1 MTGLWHPGM
10 NCAGL
15 WSSNS
20 QRKSGKE
27 HSDQSVGA
35 GWVNKNRQKKHLL
48 LSVCFARRGEHGL
61 AISLQKEENCL
72 LGYV

>member
-1 MTGLWHPGM
+1 M
-10 NCAGL
+10 NFAGP
-15 WSSNS
+15 WFSNS

-27 HSDQSVGA
+27 HSGQSVGA
-35 GWVNKNRQKKHLL
+35 GRVNKSSQKEHLL
-48 LSVCFARRGEHGL
+48 LSVCCARRGEHGS